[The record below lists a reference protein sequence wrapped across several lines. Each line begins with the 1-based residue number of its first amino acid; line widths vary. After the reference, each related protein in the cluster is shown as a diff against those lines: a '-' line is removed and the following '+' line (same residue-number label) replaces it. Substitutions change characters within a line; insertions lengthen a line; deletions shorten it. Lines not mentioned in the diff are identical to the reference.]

1 MDSVIPEGDSPQLIE
16 TYLTLLNA
24 QIQALRIRFSDDK
37 YMSASIFHH
46 TYLPGKSVDY
56 IEQ

>member
-46 TYLPGKSVDY
+46 T
-56 IEQ
+56 